1 MSNSEIEQSGTV
13 KGHLPNE
20 ASLSG
25 RISNGLSLSGHISI
39 GRAGDFIIKMTVTS
53 DDDINYTVASC
64 DATVEQIDA
73 AVADEKR
80 VVVIASYGGIIFELP
95 MVQGVEGNTYYFG
108 VFLNGQVLASLVQK
122 VGENESNWRFLVT
135 KIEAESV
142 DYSNAALPN
151 ISTVGGAL
159 DALVPKSHT
168 HDNKSVLDKFAES
181 DGKPTYDGK
190 VLGDG
195 EKEIFKIPV
204 TVTELEEPADGEY
217 FKVEHTVTL
226 AELDAAVEGGK
237 TPIVLADKGG
247 VTYIFPLLYYISGTY
262 CFYTMIGGAA
272 VLMTVGMSSP
282 DDEGETPE
290 EVWHYIEDDKP
301 IDSKNVTYYN
311 RNNTSLNTAQKAL
324 DKLLTNSHTH
334 ANKDTLDKLSVSNG
348 KLQYNGSDVGLK
360 GDKGDPFTYS
370 DFTTEQLAALKGK
383 KGDKG
388 EPGKDGKS
396 AYQYAQEGGYTG
408 TETKF
413 AEKLA
418 SEMMLVTITENNGA
432 LSADKTYFDIAN
444 AINAGIP
451 VFVSYNDF
459 IFPLIE
465 IEGNNP
471 HFGATMCF
479 NDNIDAFVY
488 SSIIEITTNNEVH
501 DISAYVE
508 TLPNPNAITFT
519 GAVTGSYN
527 GSAAMT
533 VNVPSAVTDDHINS
547 LIDAKLGVIEN
558 GSY

>member
-1 MSNSEIEQSGTV
+1 MSNSDIEQAGTV
-13 KGHLPNE
+13 KGHIPNR

-25 RISNGLSLSGHISI
+25 RISNVVSLSGHISI
-39 GRAGDFIIKMTVTS
+39 GSGASDFIIKMTLAS
-53 DDDINYTVASC
+53 GDDGNYTITSC

-73 AVADEKR
+73 AVAAEKR
-80 VVVIASYGGIIFELP
+80 VVVTASDGGIIFELP
-95 MVQGVEGNTYYFG
+95 MIQGVQGNIYYFG
-108 VFLNGQVLASLVQK
+108 VFLNGYMTISFVQK
-122 VGENESNWRFLVT
+122 IGVNTSKWQFLMT
-135 KIEAESV
+135 QIEAESV
-142 DYSNAALPN
+142 SYSNAALPN
-151 ISTVGGAL
+151 VANVRGAL
-159 DALVPKSHT
+159 DALVPKSH
-168 HDNKSVLDKFAES
+168 S
-181 DGKPTYDGK
+181 
-190 VLGDG
+190 
-195 EKEIFKIPV
+195 
-204 TVTELEEPADGEY
+204 
-217 FKVEHTVTL
+217 
-226 AELDAAVEGGK
+226 
-237 TPIVLADKGG
+237 
-247 VTYIFPLLYYISGTY
+247 
-262 CFYTMIGGAA
+262 
-272 VLMTVGMSSP
+272 
-282 DDEGETPE
+282 
-290 EVWHYIEDDKP
+290 
-301 IDSKNVTYYN
+301 
-311 RNNTSLNTAQKAL
+311 
-324 DKLLTNSHTH
+324 H
-334 ANKDTLDKLSVSNG
+334 ANKDTLDLLSDSNG

-388 EPGKDGKS
+388 DPGKDGKS

-471 HFGATMCF
+471 HFGATACF
-479 NDNIDAFVY
+479 NDDIDAFVY
-488 SSIIEITTNNEVH
+488 NSIIEITTNNEVH
-501 DISAYVE
+501 DISSYVE

-533 VNVPSAVTDDHINS
+533 VNIPSAVTDDHINS
-547 LIDAKLGVIEN
+547 LIDTKLGVIEN